1 MPGVP
6 GRHTKR
12 GGSGE
17 DHDDRRVLPLV
28 IFTAVLILAVTAASF
43 TLLDGDNTIAAADAV
58 VLEPVANVQED
69 AFFGDLD
76 LATAEDAERSL
87 TEITERIATLN
98 AFTGGS
104 ATTTIGLSGLQVT
117 GSEPG
122 LYSGFRREEV
132 CDIAAL
138 RDALTGA
145 GASASDGGEAGA
157 GTESTEGSGTETT
170 SQDGAT
176 AKVTAWANTLALES
190 PDGVEEYVDSLTAV
204 RLRLDTR
211 VTNHAFRDG
220 QAVPFQ
226 SVLQAGT
233 AVLVDDTGVPRVKCN
248 GGSPLNEPISL
259 DGVTESQALDVDQV
273 AANPDLA
280 WERLAP
286 ERVASV
292 VPGREPVD
300 PLLIANI
307 DTTDL
312 LERPQGSNGEQDLGT
327 GDFQATL
334 RWDGPADLD
343 IGVTDPN
350 GATISAE
357 SPAPENSH
365 GRLEQDANR
374 QCEENMTGRESVSW
388 PEGDAPS
395 GEYTVKVTGHAIGA
409 AYEADCGEDDSVE
422 FTVTIRMF
430 GEEDVVRTD
439 TVADGETKEITA
451 TLGGDGAGT
460 ETQSAQ

>member
-1 MPGVP
+1 M
-6 GRHTKR
+6 R

-17 DHDDRRVLPLV
+17 DQDDRRVLPLV
-28 IFTAVLILAVTAASF
+28 VFTAVLILAVTAASF
-43 TLLDGDNTIAAADAV
+43 TLLDGEDTISAAEAV

-87 TEITERIATLN
+87 TELTERIATLD

-104 ATTTIGLSGLQVT
+104 ATTTTGLSGLQVT
-117 GSEPG
+117 GTEPG

-145 GASASDGGEAGA
+145 GSSESSDGEGE
-157 GTESTEGSGTETT
+157 TETGGSETTETTEGGGSETT

-176 AKVTAWANTLALES
+176 AKVTAWADALALES
-190 PDGVEEYVDSLTAV
+190 TDGVGDYVDGLTAV
-204 RLRLDTR
+204 RLRLDSR
-211 VTNHAFRDG
+211 VTNYAFRDG

-226 SVLQAGT
+226 SVLQTGT

-248 GGSPLNEPISL
+248 GGSPLAEPVAM
-259 DGVTESQALDVDQV
+259 DGLNESQALDVDHV
-273 AANPDLA
+273 VANPELA
-280 WERLAP
+280 WRRLDPA
-286 ERVASV
+286 RVASV
-292 VPGREPVD
+292 VPGREPID

-312 LERPQGSNGEQDLGT
+312 LERPKGTNGERDLGT

-334 RWDGPADLD
+334 RWEGSADLD
-343 IGVTDPN
+343 ISVTDAN
-350 GATISAE
+350 GATVSTE

-374 QCEENMTGRESVSW
+374 QCEENMTGRETISW
-388 PEGDAPS
+388 PQGDAPP
-395 GEYTVKVTGHAIGA
+395 GEYTVTVSGHAIGA
-409 AYEADCGEDDSVE
+409 AYEADCGDEDSVE
-422 FTVTIRMF
+422 FTVTIRVF
-430 GEEDVVRTD
+430 GKEDTVHTD
-439 TVADGETKEITA
+439 TVADGETKELTA
-451 TLGGDGAGT
+451 TLGGDEAGT
-460 ETQSAQ
+460 ETESVS